1 MADEEQTP
9 SSRKRVAGTQI
20 NKDNPEPDDDEPEQE
35 MGTFKKSTEEVMAT
49 RRIVKVRRQQTSSA
63 PSNPFSAIRFAPT
76 DSSVQTCA
84 PVPQVQ
90 PSDVKG
96 DEGCNGTGKNTLSV
110 PDKNAGSGVNT
121 DSGATTEAP
130 PQPVGTSDKAE
141 GTEAESGGDKVVA
154 GKPNEGSCM
163 SSEVQGK
170 TKEGDA
176 EEKEGADEAGNNGTV
191 SKDDTE
197 KKGGGESETK
207 DCLSEEQRDAGK
219 ISKDK
224 SEQKD
229 GGESHQKDA
238 DNKGQTSSATSLF
251 SFTNLSSGQNAFT
264 SLTGTGFS
272 STSFSFGSAS
282 KDGPST
288 GPLFGLKADGS
299 SFPSFSLG
307 AASNGSSATVL
318 ATSAETPKKFAM
330 AEGPVE
336 TGEENEKAVFTA
348 DSALYEYLDGGWKE
362 RGKGELKLNVPVSS
376 SGGERAR
383 LVMRAKGNYRLV
395 LNASLYNDMSLK
407 DMDKKGVTFACM
419 NSIGESPSSLATFA
433 LKFKDTATRE
443 EFKDAVE
450 FHRASKAPDEPLKAP
465 ENSSKAAE
473 AEA

>member
-49 RRIVKVRRQQTSSA
+49 RRIVKV
-63 PSNPFSAIRFAPT
+63 
-76 DSSVQTCA
+76 
-84 PVPQVQ
+84 Q

-121 DSGATTEAP
+121 DSGAITEAP
-130 PQPVGTSDKAE
+130 PQPVETSEKAE

-154 GKPNEGSCM
+154 GEPNEGSCM
-163 SSEVQGK
+163 PSEVQGK

-176 EEKEGADEAGNNGTV
+176 EEKEGADGAGNNGTV

-207 DCLSEEQRDAGK
+207 DCLSDEQRDAGK

-264 SLTGTGFS
+264 GLTGTGFS

-282 KDGPST
+282 TDGPST

-299 SFPSFSLG
+299 SFPSFNLG
-307 AASNGSSATVL
+307 AATNGGSATAL
-318 ATSAETPKKFAM
+318 ATSAEAPKMFAM
-330 AEGPVE
+330 TEGPVE
-336 TGEENEKAVFTA
+336 TGEENEKAVFSA

-362 RGKGELKLNVPVSS
+362 RGKGELKLNVPVSGS
-376 SGGERAR
+376 ERAR
-383 LVMRAKGNYRLV
+383 LVMRTKGNYRLV

-450 FHRASKAPDEPLKAP
+450 SHKTSKAQELPLKTP
-465 ENSSKAAE
+465 ENSPKAAE
-473 AEA
+473 V